1 MNERKQKFEMEA
13 SLSPHQVAEAFWNLD
28 SDGHVE
34 FFAALDRMAG
44 IDLCMQMAW
53 VVNAIAESGNS
64 EAQNGFQ
71 TMLAHASHYK
81 DAANDWRAFKARLE
95 IDRMVEDAKRAGGEA

>member
-1 MNERKQKFEMEA
+1 MSERKQNFEMEA

-28 SDGHVE
+28 ADQQVE

-44 IDLCMQMAW
+44 IHLCFQMAG

-64 EAQNGFQ
+64 AAQNGFQ
-71 TMLAHASHYK
+71 TMFDHASNYR

-95 IDRMVEDAKRAGGEA
+95 IDRMTEDAKRTGSEA

>member
-28 SDGHVE
+28 ADQQVE
-34 FFAALDRMAG
+34 FFADLDRMAG
-44 IDLCMQMAW
+44 INLCFQMSH
-53 VVNAIAESGNS
+53 VVNAIAESGSS

-71 TMLAHASHYK
+71 TMFAHASGYRE
-81 DAANDWRAFKARLE
+81 AANDWRAFKAKLE
-95 IDRMVEDAKRAGGEA
+95 IDRMVKDARRVVEDA